1 VKTTETKPATTA
13 AKAGHPFFRKEGGQ
27 AYSGSSFFGSPKD
40 GSFFVGNAPAVQTKC
55 AECSKE
61 EKLQR
66 KDDPATG
73 PTPTPAPPVT
83 AKPSAPPSTPPARAS
98 ELKYESEGATK
109 TKWRVDF
116 DKKSEAQT
124 KCDEVRKLHVKADD
138 PEKTGKLWTFY
149 YYPLSEAEAK
159 TSAQAEQKTLGDKY
173 KVDIIHSENL
183 RTYYLKVTLKCPD
196 AVPPKAGF
204 EIWNPC
210 FDTEKDAKKQI
221 KKFEDAKI
229 EAEIF
234 QLDTSQFSI
243 YFKPY
248 KNAKQAE
255 DAGKAEAGKRG
266 GFAEGMFSVTSS
278 ENKAL
283 HSFVYSVKTQCPKG
297 YDEIKGGFK
306 ITAYIV
312 ALERDFPDK
321 PQVKDPCGLKGTFS
335 HDFLLKGAKD
345 GPPPWGVR
353 FEGSGISKSG
363 KYIQYD
369 KAKGPECFRETS
381 CPQGAKG
388 RCMTENVSV
397 AVDTSLIP
405 LGSELLIED
414 VGPRK
419 AEDTGGRINGH
430 HIDVYYGN
438 QKTYSEANKLSLD
451 DKKVCIKKSEK
462 P

>member
-1 VKTTETKPATTA
+1 MKTTETKPATTA
-13 AKAGHPFFRKEGGQ
+13 AKAGHPFFQKEGGQ
-27 AYSGSSFFGSPKD
+27 AYSGSSFFGSPSKG
-40 GSFFVGNAPAVQTKC
+40 GSFFAGNAPAVQTKC

-61 EKLQR
+61 EKLQK
-66 KDDPATG
+66 KDDPAPG
-73 PTPTPAPPVT
+73 PTPKPAPPITTKPT
-83 AKPSAPPSTPPARAS
+83 APASSPPTRAS
-98 ELKYESEGATK
+98 ELKYESEGAAK

-159 TSAQAEQKTLGDKY
+159 DAAQKEQKALGDKY
-173 KVDIIHSENL
+173 KVDILHSDNV

-204 EIWNPC
+204 EIWGSC
-210 FDTEKDAKKQI
+210 FDTEKEAKKQI
-221 KKFEDAKI
+221 KKLEDAKI
-229 EAEIF
+229 KAEIF

-248 KNAKQAE
+248 KNAKEAE

-266 GFAEGMFSVTSS
+266 GSSEGMFSVSSS
-278 ENKAL
+278 ENKEL

-297 YDEIKGGFK
+297 YEEIKGGFK

-312 ALERDFPDK
+312 ALEREFPDK
-321 PQVKDPCGLKGTFS
+321 PQEKDPCGLKGTFS
-335 HDFLLKGAKD
+335 HDFLLKGKDD

-353 FEGSGISKSG
+353 FEGTGISKSG

-369 KAKGPECFRETS
+369 KDKGPRCFRETS
-381 CPQGAKG
+381 CPEGSSG
-388 RCMTENVSV
+388 RCVTEGVSV
-397 AVDTSLIP
+397 AVDPKVIP
-405 LGSELLIED
+405 LGSNLLIED
-414 VGPRK
+414 IGPRK
-419 AEDTGGRINGH
+419 AEDRGDRIKGH

-438 QKTYSEANKLSLD
+438 QKTSTEANKLSFD
-451 DKKVCIKKSEK
+451 DKKVCIKKSE
-462 P
+462 